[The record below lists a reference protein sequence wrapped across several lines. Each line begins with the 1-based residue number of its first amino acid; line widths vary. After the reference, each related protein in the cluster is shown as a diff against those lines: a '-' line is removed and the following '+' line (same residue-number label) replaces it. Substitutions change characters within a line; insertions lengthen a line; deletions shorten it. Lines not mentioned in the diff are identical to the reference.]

1 VKIFSQLLFISLFF
15 ATLSCESLH
24 HRHAKASSIAK
35 KSGFSLERIKS
46 GQFLLTTF
54 KKEITNE
61 KNLVVYIEGDGFA
74 WKRKNIQS
82 IDPTPKDPVAL
93 KLAVRDPRNS
103 ILYIAR
109 PCQYLSQHEIK
120 ECHPKY
126 WSTHRYA
133 EEVIRSINSVIDS
146 EILNTKI
153 NSISL
158 VGYSGGGTVAALI
171 AARRNDVTSLTTVA
185 ANLDHVQW
193 TTMHDITPLSG
204 SLNAADYAIKIEHIA
219 QLHLIGAKDKLVPRS
234 ITEAYKAKANNPEK
248 IKIKTIPDF
257 NHQCCWE
264 QHWQTLLCQNNIYVQ
279 SYCSNE

>member
-1 VKIFSQLLFISLFF
+1 MPIILQLLIITLFF
-15 ATLSCESLH
+15 FTSGCGSLQQRRDQADEIATNAGFE
-24 HRHAKASSIAK
+24 IK
-35 KSGFSLERIKS
+35 KIKS
-46 GQFLLTTF
+46 GQFLLVTY
-54 KKEITNE
+54 KKITVNE
-61 KNLVVYIEGDGFA
+61 NELVVYIEGDGFA

-82 IDPTPKDPVAL
+82 ANPTPKNPIAL
-93 KLAVRDPRNS
+93 KLATRDPRDS

-109 PCQYLSQHEIK
+109 PCQYLSQHEMK
-120 ECHPKY
+120 ECHSKY

-257 NHQCCWE
+257 NHQCCWAT
-264 QHWQTLLCQNNIYVQ
+264 QWSTLLCQTKV
-279 SYCSNE
+279 SDSNDCK